1 MVKSNLTDT
10 INPEKIWQH
19 IQQNRSK
26 LIKRFLWVGII
37 LLVFGISWYVK
48 SQITKKKDN
57 DAKVEITYE
66 NLPISIGPINKDDAK
81 FALDEEKGTGHLRDY
96 YISSSYNSCCS
107 GDFQDSYVSLVPL
120 KEVLAQGVRVLDF
133 ALYSVN
139 GKIVVGAGGTDSNNI
154 KGTYNALS
162 LTGDNSVFDTINSYA
177 FSHPC
182 PNPSDPLFLHFR
194 IKSKIRPQTFYKK
207 LTEHVK
213 SAFGGRLLPPKY
225 GYEGRVSEKGG
236 VNIAREHI
244 LNLMNHVIII
254 CHQENNNFRDTAFE
268 EYVNVSSSGSA
279 YLRSQR
285 NYDIQFT
292 HDPDGLIS
300 FNKKNMTLT
309 MPDYSSI
316 NNNMNASLH
325 MKYGCQMI
333 CMNWSNYDSPMEFYR
348 NVFKDEGSAFVLK
361 PENQRYKVVTIAAPP
376 PQNPNVSYAKKRI
389 DLPMY
394 KKHI

>member
-1 MVKSNLTDT
+1 MVKNKLMDN
-10 INPEKIWQH
+10 INPGKIWQH

-26 LIKRFLWVGII
+26 MIKRFLWVGII

-48 SQITKKKDN
+48 KQMTKKKDN
-57 DAKVEITYE
+57 DAKIELTYE

-81 FALDEEKGTGHLRDY
+81 FALDQEKGTGHLRDY
-96 YISSSYNSCCS
+96 YISSSYNTCCS

-139 GKIVVGAGGTDSNNI
+139 GNIIVGANSNDSNNI
-154 KGTYNALS
+154 KGTYNGLS
-162 LTGDNSVFDTINSYA
+162 LTGKNSVFDTINSYA

-194 IKSKIRPQTFYKK
+194 IKSNIRPRKFYQK
-207 LTEHVK
+207 LTQHIK
-213 SAFGGRLLPPKY
+213 NAFGGRLLPPKY
-225 GYEGRVSEKGG
+225 GYEGHSGSKGG
-236 VNIAREHI
+236 INLAREPI
-244 LNLMNHVIII
+244 LNLMNHVIIM
-254 CHQENNNFRDTAFE
+254 CHQENNNFRGTDFE
-268 EYVNVSSSGSA
+268 EYINLSTSSP

-292 HDPDGLIS
+292 HDPDGIIA
-300 FNKKNMTLT
+300 FNKKNLTLS

-316 NNNMNASLH
+316 NDNMNASLH

-348 NVFKDEGSAFVLK
+348 NTFIDEGSAFVLK
-361 PENQRYKVVTIAAPP
+361 PEELRYKVVTIRAPP
-376 PQNPNVSYAKKRI
+376 PQNPNVSYAKKNI